1 MMRRR
6 LPVYLFLSMLLML
19 VACGSPVE
27 EQEPEDLVELDIAAT
42 ASPTIQPTLPPTEEA
57 AAPTRLAT
65 ATPTEMATGKPRQTP
80 AATSV
85 QATLDPVDF
94 NTPQTEVFGPV
105 SPVWLEDDNT
115 ISGRTF
121 PAYLSG
127 LSFRDDSVWLVD
139 QNGVANMVMGQPA
152 AGQLSPDGTGFLFPG
167 SDYGSDIFYYN
178 MSSGEVKQLTNTP
191 DVDEHGYRWWP
202 ERNNVIVFNFVPEDE
217 IGPWYGYLGAFD
229 FVTGE
234 NIIIDDQHGS
244 GSSFGL
250 SPDGERIAYI
260 EGSQPMIYTWGQG
273 SEPIDFQS
281 LGLEYSSFSAPAW
294 SPDGQLV
301 AFHAGGGAIEEGIGG
316 RESATVIYDPRD
328 NSVDVLHRYFS
339 HGQRGGPEN
348 AWSPDGEW
356 LAVVNIGE
364 IGDGIGP
371 MALWV
376 MRPDGSEE
384 HHLGFASPPVWSP
397 DGKYLI
403 YPQWVIGSSEPH
415 PVVVVEAGVWEPT
428 EIEGLEGSFLDK
440 WIYLP

>member
-1 MMRRR
+1 MKRR
-6 LPVYLFLSMLLML
+6 LSVYLFLSVLLL
-19 VACGSPVE
+19 LAACSSPVE
-27 EQEPEDLVELDIAAT
+27 EQLSEDPAEIEPT
-42 ASPTIQPTLPPTEEA
+42 ASASPAIQPTWTPTEEV

-65 ATPTEMATGKPRQTP
+65 ATPTEMATGEPSQTP
-80 AATSV
+80 TATSM
-85 QATLDPVDF
+85 QATLDPMEF
-94 NTPQTEVFGPV
+94 NTPPTEDFGPV
-105 SPVWLEDDNT
+105 SPVWLEDENT

-152 AGQLSPDGTGFLFPG
+152 AGQLSPDGTGFLFLG
-167 SDYGSDIFYYN
+167 SEYGSDIFYYN
-178 MSSGEVKQLTNTP
+178 LSSGEVNQLTKTP
-191 DVDEHGYRWWP
+191 DVYEGGYRWWL

-217 IGPWYGYLGAFD
+217 NGPWYGYIGAFD

-234 NIIIDDQHGS
+234 NINIDDQHGS

-250 SPDGERIAYI
+250 STDGERIAYL

-273 SEPIDFQS
+273 SEPIDFQA
-281 LGLEYSSFSAPAW
+281 LGLEYSSFSTPAW

-301 AFHAGGGAIEEGIGG
+301 AFHAGGGAREEATGAM
-316 RESATVIYDPRD
+316 ESATVIYDPRD
-328 NSVDVLHRYFS
+328 NSVEVLHRYFS

-356 LAVVNIGE
+356 LAVVNPGE

-376 MRPDGSEE
+376 MRSDGSEE
-384 HHLGFASPPVWSP
+384 HHLGFAGPPVWSP

-403 YPQWVIGSSEPH
+403 YPQWEIGSSGPH
-415 PVVVVEAGVWEPT
+415 PVVMVEAGVWEPIV
-428 EIEGLEGSFLDK
+428 IEDLEGSFLDK